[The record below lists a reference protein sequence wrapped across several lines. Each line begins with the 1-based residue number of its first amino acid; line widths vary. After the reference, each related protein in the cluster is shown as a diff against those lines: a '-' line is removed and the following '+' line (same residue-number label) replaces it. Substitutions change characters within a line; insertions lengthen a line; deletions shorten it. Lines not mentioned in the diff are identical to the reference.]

1 MHINVG
7 FAITQWP
14 FIEIDFAGIMRVLER
29 WSSFVVA
36 LFAVVQLAQATVL
49 VNFQVAQPPPVP
61 KTAKQCTVQ
70 VLK

>member
-7 FAITQWP
+7 FAATQWP

-29 WSSFVVA
+29 WSFFVVA
-36 LFAVVQLAQATVL
+36 LFAAVQLAQATVL

-61 KTAKQCTVQ
+61 KTAKQCTIQ